1 MVFITTKLS
10 DMTSKM
16 CVILLIFNALHQEF
30 RHQINLDE
38 PSPFTKFNIELN
50 QEQYEKRLNF
60 REGLI
65 LIYIPKRKK
74 LAYMDANANVI
85 IPPQYDEFRWFGEG
99 LAPVR
104 KGKKWGF
111 INIKMELVIPFQFD
125 EVSLFHGG
133 KADIRKGRQVE
144 KINSKG
150 EFIGN

>member
-1 MVFITTKLS
+1 M
-10 DMTSKM
+10 SKFVWIISLIIS
-16 CVILLIFNALHQEF
+16 VIPQEF
-30 RHQINLDE
+30 RHQINLEE
-38 PSPFTKFNIELN
+38 PSPYPKFNIELN
-50 QEQYEKRLNF
+50 HEKYEKRLNF

-111 INIKMELVIPFQFD
+111 INPKMELIIPFQFD

-133 KADIRKGRQVE
+133 IARVRIGKKVVEIDKNGRFIR
-144 KINSKG
+144 
-150 EFIGN
+150 

>member
-1 MVFITTKLS
+1 MPKILA
-10 DMTSKM
+10 
-16 CVILLIFNALHQEF
+16 ILLIIGSLNQEF
-30 RHQINLDE
+30 RHEINLEE
-38 PSPFTKFNIELN
+38 PSPYPKFNIEL
-50 QEQYEKRLNF
+50 QRESYEKRLNF

-74 LAYMDANANVI
+74 LAYMDAHANVI

-111 INIKMELVIPFQFD
+111 INTKMDLTIPFQYD

-133 KADIRKGRQVE
+133 IANFRKGKR
-144 KINSKG
+144 ISKMNTKG
-150 EFIGN
+150 QEVVD

>member
-1 MVFITTKLS
+1 MSNFLS
-10 DMTSKM
+10 S
-16 CVILLIFNALHQEF
+16 ILLTFSILHQEF

-50 QEQYEKRLNF
+50 HEKYEKRLNF

-74 LAYMDANANVI
+74 MAYMDANANVI

-111 INIKMELVIPFQFD
+111 INPKMELIIPFQFD

-133 KADIRKGRQVE
+133 TADFRMGKRLGKVSKKGVE
-144 KINSKG
+144 VTN
-150 EFIGN
+150 

>member
-1 MVFITTKLS
+1 MKLS
-10 DMTSKM
+10 FLF
-16 CVILLIFNALHQEF
+16 ILLNFNALSQEF

-38 PSPFTKFNIELN
+38 PSPYPKFNIELN
-50 QEQYEKRLNF
+50 YEKYEKRLNF

-74 LAYMDANANVI
+74 YAYMDANANVI

-111 INIKMELVIPFQFD
+111 INTKMDLIIPFLYD
-125 EVSLFHGG
+125 EIGLFHQG
-133 KADIRKGRQVE
+133 KADVKLGRKVFQIDTMG
-144 KINSKG
+144 KLIK
-150 EFIGN
+150 